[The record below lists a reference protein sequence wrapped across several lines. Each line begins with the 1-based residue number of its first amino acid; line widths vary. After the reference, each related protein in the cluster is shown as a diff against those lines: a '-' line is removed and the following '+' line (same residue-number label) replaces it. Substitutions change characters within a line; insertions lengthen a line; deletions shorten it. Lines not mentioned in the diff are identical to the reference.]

1 MRARTRRSR
10 ASSAGSSPRS
20 RFPRG
25 GSGKDGRVEPEQR
38 ESEPEDVAAERAADA
53 TEESRR
59 RRGEDDVLIE
69 DEDPFTDEGEDLEP

>member
-1 MRARTRRSR
+1 
-10 ASSAGSSPRS
+10 
-20 RFPRG
+20 
-25 GSGKDGRVEPEQR
+25 VEPEQR